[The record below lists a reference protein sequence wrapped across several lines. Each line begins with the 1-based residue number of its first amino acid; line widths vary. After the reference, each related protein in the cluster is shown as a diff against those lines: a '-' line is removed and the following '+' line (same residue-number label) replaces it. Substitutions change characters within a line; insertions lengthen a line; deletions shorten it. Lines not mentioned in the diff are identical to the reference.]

1 MADRTI
7 GDAKGIES
15 TKEFAV
21 SSYHNPVQAYNFIK
35 STKYI
40 DLPEILA
47 RHSTSLLLGQGVKL
61 LSEND
66 SIRNYFDEFS
76 NRNKLNLLL
85 NTVEK
90 LLSKYGRIVL
100 LINKDE
106 NDELWLDVADPM
118 IINKRDVL
126 HFAEDGKQV
135 TLYK

>member
-7 GDAKGIES
+7 GDAKAIES